1 MTRSRA
7 SAKGAGTS
15 FETLMSGYLNFHV
28 DDRIERRRLTG
39 ANDRGDIG
47 GVRILGRGR
56 MVLECKD
63 TAGEYAGKLGT
74 WVNEAETERN
84 NDDAV
89 ACAVLAKRKGTR
101 IPGQQLV
108 IMTADDFV
116 ALLTGE
122 RPQAGWRAA

>member
-108 IMTADDFV
+108 IMTADDLV

-122 RPQAGWRAA
+122 RPEPGWRLK